1 MKPRSIVSVGVT
13 DRGTVRPINEDQ
25 FVADEDLGLLV
36 VADGMGGH
44 QAGEVA
50 SQAAVESIVAFIRR
64 TAEDGECTWPFG
76 IDPTLSFDG
85 NRLRT
90 AIALANR
97 RVFRLSESQDDY
109 TGMGTTVAS
118 ALVAD
123 SRAVIGHAG
132 DSRVYL
138 WSAGRLIRLT
148 SDDTWAASL
157 IASRSAD
164 AESVKRHPMRNVL
177 TNVVGVREENTI
189 HLQEIELQPD
199 DVLLLSSDGLHGT
212 LEDAEI
218 QRVLQ
223 ETPFA
228 EVAGRLVKAALAA
241 GSRDNVTA
249 VVARPAPGGA

>member
-1 MKPRSIVSVGVT
+1 MEHRLVQSFGVS
-13 DRGTVRPINEDQ
+13 DRGSVRPINEDR
-25 FVADEDLGLLV
+25 FVADDELGLYV

-50 SQAAVESIVAFIRR
+50 SQSAVETITAFVRR

-76 IDPTLSFDG
+76 IDPTLSFNG

-118 ALVAD
+118 ALVTGG
-123 SRAVIGHAG
+123 RAVVGHVG

-138 WSAGRLIRLT
+138 HSNGRFLRLT

-157 IASRSAD
+157 LATRSAD
-164 AESVKRHPMRNVL
+164 PEAIRHHPMRNVL
-177 TNVVGVREENTI
+177 TNVVGVREDTTI
-189 HLQEIELQPD
+189 HLQEFDITPGDL
-199 DVLLLSSDGLHGT
+199 LLLSSDGLHGT
-212 LEDAEI
+212 VEDDAIVRYLQGEDLE
-218 QRVLQ
+218 
-223 ETPFA
+223 T
-228 EVAGRLVKAALAA
+228 AAQALLKHAIDV
-241 GSRDNVTA
+241 GSRDNVT
-249 VVARPAPGGA
+249 VLLVRYTGGC

>member
-1 MKPRSIVSVGVT
+1 MKRARMESIGVT
-13 DRGTVRPINEDQ
+13 DKGTVRPINEDQ
-25 FVADEDLGLLV
+25 FVVDEELGLLV

-50 SQAAVESIVAFIRR
+50 SQTAVEVIVTFVRR

-76 IDPTLSFDG
+76 IDPALSFDG

-118 ALVAD
+118 AILREG
-123 SRAVIGHAG
+123 RAIIGHAG

-138 WSAGRLIRLT
+138 WSTGRLIRLT

-157 IASRSAD
+157 IANRSAD
-164 AESVKRHPMRNVL
+164 PESIKHHPMRNVL
-177 TNVVGVREENTI
+177 TNVVGVREEVAI
-189 HLQEIELQPD
+189 HLQEIELQVG
-199 DVLLLSSDGLHGT
+199 DVLLLSSDGMHGV
-212 LEDAEI
+212 LEDGEI
-218 QRVLQ
+218 MRVLSD
-223 ETPFA
+223 TPFPEIPGA
-228 EVAGRLVKAALAA
+228 LVQAALAA

-249 VVARPAPGGA
+249 VVARYLGGE